1 MKNVHLESFWKGV
14 FLKLLCKVCPILSCA
29 IGCFGCCLFF
39 SYSPSPNYP
48 SPLLHLLIFK
58 IQRNQCSQREK
69 GKKTPRSSSS
79 PQVPSFIEGCG
90 LSLSPSSLANSLLV
104 VEWQKAQPREVSC
117 HVIHVARA
125 RCNLLKESNLKSNS
139 KS

>member
-1 MKNVHLESFWKGV
+1 MFILKVFGRVFSLNFYVKSVQFYHVQLDVLGAVCFSPIRLPLIIHPLYSICLSLKYREISALKG
-14 FLKLLCKVCPILSCA
+14 K
-29 IGCFGCCLFF
+29 
-39 SYSPSPNYP
+39 
-48 SPLLHLLIFK
+48 
-58 IQRNQCSQREK
+58 RE
-69 GKKTPRSSSS
+69 KKTPRSSSS